1 MRTFYI
7 DVYFLIN
14 FTADSLALYFS
25 ACFVKLHT
33 TTPRII
39 ISALIG
45 ASCAVVCYFLD
56 RLPIA
61 FLLAAIGGLSL
72 TCAVVCKGTTLK
84 RKARFCFAF
93 VMFLALIGG
102 AVYFVWDFLDRV
114 FSSGIPMNDASIN
127 RKLILLS
134 LIVLLSIGVFKMFV
148 ALFSSNGTERV
159 VRIRI
164 RFFDRT
170 VSTEA
175 LVDSGNLAIDPMDM
189 RPVLIIKKEVARCI
203 FPENVVEL
211 SDPDAI
217 DPVVRKRIRLIP
229 VSRLG
234 HTHLLTGIR
243 ADAVEVI
250 SEMGHDVVAVTVAID
265 KDEGDFGGYAALMP
279 LSAID
284 GV

>member
-14 FTADSLALYFS
+14 FTADALALYFS
-25 ACFVKLHT
+25 ACFVKLPT

-45 ASCAVVCYFLD
+45 AMTAVICYFLD
-56 RLPIA
+56 GSPIA
-61 FLLAAIGGLSL
+61 FLLVAAVGLIFG
-72 TCAVVCKGTTLK
+72 CAVACKGAVVK
-84 RKARFCFAF
+84 RKVRFVFAF
-93 VMFLALIGG
+93 IMFLSLIGG
-102 AVYFVWDFLDRV
+102 AVYFLWEILDQV
-114 FSSGIPMNDASIN
+114 FRDGIPMNDASIN

-134 LIVLLSIGVFKMFV
+134 LIVLLSIGVFRMFV
-148 ALFSSNGTERV
+148 ALFSSNGTERA

-164 RFFDRT
+164 RFLDRT

-175 LVDSGNLAIDPMDM
+175 LIDSGNLAIDPMDM

-203 FPENVVEL
+203 FPESVVEL

-217 DPVVRKRIRLIP
+217 DPIVRKRIRLIP

-234 HTHLLTGIR
+234 HTHLLTGVR
-243 ADAVEVI
+243 ADEVAVI
-250 SEMGHDVVAVTVAID
+250 SESGLDRVAVTVAID
-265 KDEGDFGGYAALMP
+265 KDEGDFCGYSALMP

-284 GV
+284 GI